1 MTLNDLL
8 KRTTDSDKN
17 KVIIYTDG
25 KGWSNVEVKISDTA
39 IVIRPDFD
47 MPFDD

>member
-8 KRTTDSDKN
+8 KRVSEDDKD
-17 KVIIYTDG
+17 KVIVLTDG
-25 KGWSNVEVKISDTA
+25 KGWSNVEVKVADTT
-39 IVIRPDFD
+39 IIIRPDYT